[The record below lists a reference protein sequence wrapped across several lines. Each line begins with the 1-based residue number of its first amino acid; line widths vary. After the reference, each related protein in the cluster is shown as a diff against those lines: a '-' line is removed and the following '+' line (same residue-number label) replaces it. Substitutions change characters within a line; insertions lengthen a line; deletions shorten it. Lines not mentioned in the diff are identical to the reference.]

1 MMKCAVGMS
10 LKKDK
15 NEVLYLLLVNN
26 DGTPMAIRDL
36 WIIVW
41 IMFKDS
47 DVRALC
53 LFKLTY

>member
-1 MMKCAVGMS
+1 MPP
-10 LKKDK
+10 KKDK

-36 WIIVW
+36 WIILW

-47 DVRALC
+47 DVRAL
-53 LFKLTY
+53 